1 MILCGPKSL
10 VLELA
15 IANDILC
22 NMQVEIIVGVRELLV
37 HLIEVLS
44 HALKEGKM
52 TVCNKL
58 VD

>member
-52 TVCNKL
+52 TVCNQL
-58 VD
+58 MD

>member
-1 MILCGPKSL
+1 MIFCAPKSFI
-10 VLELA
+10 LELA

-22 NMQVEIIVGVRELLV
+22 NIHVEIHVGVLELLV

-52 TVCNKL
+52 RVCN
-58 VD
+58 